1 MFCLAKHG
9 FFMPAISTLISSF
22 PSGYQ
27 FNSETHEGKTMSTKA
42 RPEDIERCASIWF
55 LRLETAREHGR
66 KDAEREAR
74 QKLKDLGV
82 DVRFKRETS
91 R

>member
-1 MFCLAKHG
+1 
-9 FFMPAISTLISSF
+9 
-22 PSGYQ
+22 
-27 FNSETHEGKTMSTKA
+27 MSTKA